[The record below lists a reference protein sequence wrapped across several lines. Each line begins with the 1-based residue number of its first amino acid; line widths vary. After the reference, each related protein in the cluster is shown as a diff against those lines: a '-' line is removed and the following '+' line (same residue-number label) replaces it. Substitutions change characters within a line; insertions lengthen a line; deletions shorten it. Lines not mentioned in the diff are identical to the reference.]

1 MSTSSDGGRTD
12 GSKSQSGVLLRHCL
26 AGVTSAAITKTLSA
40 PLDRI
45 MVHMQVTECDGFRA
59 AVRHVYCKQGFWQGF
74 WRGNGLNVLK
84 SSPEFAVKFSLYDYV
99 KRRLK
104 AYHGDENLTSSDRF
118 AAGAVAGVCSQTL
131 MYPLE
136 NAKTRLIV
144 GNHLGIAD
152 VLTKTY
158 RTDGARGLYKGFWP
172 NMASIFVY
180 TGIFLM
186 TYEHVKQLQYDRMAA
201 GAWLPVSHEWMVH
214 SISAM
219 CSSVV
224 GMILCYPISRI
235 ITRLQI
241 ENGLWTYM

>member
-1 MSTSSDGGRTD
+1 MSYNRDSNT
-12 GSKSQSGVLLRHCL
+12 VY
-26 AGVTSAAITKTLSA
+26 LSFTF
-40 PLDRI
+40 DCF
-45 MVHMQVTECDGFRA
+45 Q
-59 AVRHVYCKQGFWQGF
+59 
-74 WRGNGLNVLK
+74 
-84 SSPEFAVKFSLYDYV
+84 
-99 KRRLK
+99 
-104 AYHGDENLTSSDRF
+104 
-118 AAGAVAGVCSQTL
+118 
-131 MYPLE
+131 

-241 ENGLWTYM
+241 ENGQYATLLIAIIELALLRMYSMS